1 VFEIGHSLR
10 EARERQGLGYPE
22 IELATKIRS
31 KYIRA
36 LEEEDFTA
44 IPGDAYI
51 RGFLRT
57 YAEYL
62 GLDGDVYVDEYASR
76 FITSWRDELPP
87 KPERRRV
94 RRTRE
99 RPIERKAVL
108 IALAGVVV
116 ITALVFAAWQLPGSS
131 ANSPGTGT
139 GTGQKQQKQNHAAAP
154 RQLVLHGQGSGT
166 YVEVRRTSASGK
178 VDLQGTVGAGEIDRL
193 DGQRFYL
200 LVRRPASLR
209 VTLNGRAVAL
219 PAVHNLRVLVTP
231 TRTTRLRG

>member
-1 VFEIGHSLR
+1 MFEIGNSLR

-22 IELATKIRS
+22 IELATKIRA

-36 LEEEDFTA
+36 LEEENFTA

-87 KPERRRV
+87 RPERPRV

-99 RPIERKAVL
+99 RPFERRAVL
-108 IALAGVVV
+108 LVLAGTVLV
-116 ITALVFAAWQLPGSS
+116 AGLVFAAFRIPGSS
-131 ANSPGTGT
+131 THGPGLGT
-139 GTGQKQQKQNHAAAP
+139 KHRTHSAP
-154 RQLVLHGQGSGT
+154 AHQLVLRGVGRGT
-166 YVEVRRTSASGK
+166 YVEVRHTKASGK
-178 VDLQGTVGAGEIDRL
+178 VDLQATVEPGQTDRL
-193 DGQRFYL
+193 PGARFYL
-200 LVRRPASLR
+200 LVRRPAGLRLSLD
-209 VTLNGRAVAL
+209 GRAVAL
-219 PAVHNLRVLVTP
+219 PAVHDLRVLVTP
-231 TRTTRLRG
+231 KRTTRLRG

>member
-1 VFEIGHSLR
+1 VFEIGNSLR

-22 IELATKIRS
+22 IELATKIRA

-36 LEEEDFTA
+36 LEEEDFTS

-87 KPERRRV
+87 RPERRRIKTRSRPLE
-94 RRTRE
+94 RRAVLLVLAG
-99 RPIERKAVL
+99 IVLAAVL
-108 IALAGVVV
+108 I
-116 ITALVFAAWQLPGSS
+116 FAAFSIPGSS
-131 ANSPGTGT
+131 THVPGVGKKQKHSAPPSP
-139 GTGQKQQKQNHAAAP
+139 
-154 RQLVLHGQGSGT
+154 QLVLHGVGKGTYAEVRHNSRAGKLGFSGT
-166 YVEVRRTSASGK
+166 VEP
-178 VDLQGTVGAGEIDRL
+178 GETDSIP
-193 DGQRFYL
+193 GNRFVL
-200 LVRRPASLR
+200 LVRKPAGLR
-209 VTLNGRAVAL
+209 LTLDGRAVAL

-231 TRTTRLRG
+231 RRTTRLHG

>member
-1 VFEIGHSLR
+1 MFEIGNSLR

-22 IELATKIRS
+22 IELATKIRA

-36 LEEEDFTA
+36 LEEEDFTS

-87 KPERRRV
+87 RPERRRI
-94 RRTRE
+94 RTRE
-99 RPIERKAVL
+99 RRLERRAVL
-108 IALAGVVV
+108 LVLAGIALVTV
-116 ITALVFAAWQLPGSS
+116 IVFAAFSIPGSS
-131 ANSPGTGT
+131 THGPGK
-139 GTGQKQQKQNHAAAP
+139 KQHHHAASAS
-154 RQLVLHGQGSGT
+154 QLVLHGVGQGT
-166 YVEVRRTSASGK
+166 YVEVRRSRASGK
-178 VDLQGTVGAGEIDRL
+178 VDLQGTVEAGQTDRL
-193 DGQRFYL
+193 PGSRFYL
-200 LVRRPASLR
+200 LVRSPAGLR
-209 VTLNGRAVAL
+209 VTLDGRAVSL

-231 TRTTRLRG
+231 KRTTQLRG

>member
-1 VFEIGHSLR
+1 VFEIGNSLR

-22 IELATKIRS
+22 IELATKIRA

-36 LEEEDFTA
+36 LEEEDFTS

-87 KPERRRV
+87 RPERRRI
-94 RRTRE
+94 RTRE
-99 RPIERKAVL
+99 RPIERRAVLLVLAGIVLVAVL
-108 IALAGVVV
+108 I
-116 ITALVFAAWQLPGSS
+116 FAAFSIPGSS
-131 ANSPGTGT
+131 THLPGLGT
-139 GTGQKQQKQNHAAAP
+139 KQKHSAPP
-154 RQLVLHGQGSGT
+154 RQLVLRGVGHGT
-166 YVEVRRTSASGK
+166 YVEVRHNSRSGK
-178 VDLQGTVGAGEIDRL
+178 LGLSGTVEPGETDSIPGD
-193 DGQRFYL
+193 RFYL
-200 LVRRPASLR
+200 LVRTPAGLR
-209 VTLNGRAVAL
+209 ITLDGRAVAL

-231 TRTTRLRG
+231 KRTTRLRR

>member
-1 VFEIGHSLR
+1 VFEIGNSLR

-51 RGFLRT
+51 RGFLRS

-87 KPERRRV
+87 PPQRHRV
-94 RRTRE
+94 RRRE
-99 RPIERKAVL
+99 RPLERRAVL
-108 IALAGVVV
+108 LVLAGIVLVAV
-116 ITALVFAAWQLPGSS
+116 LVFAAFRIPGSS
-131 ANSPGTGT
+131 THVPGVGT
-139 GTGQKQQKQNHAAAP
+139 KQKHTAP
-154 RQLVLHGQGSGT
+154 APQLVLHGIRRGT
-166 YVEVRRTSASGK
+166 YVEVRHNSRSGK
-178 VDLQGTVGAGEIDRL
+178 LDLSGTVESGVTDAISGN
-193 DGQRFYL
+193 RFYL
-200 LVRRPASLR
+200 LVRSPSGLR
-209 VTLNGRAVAL
+209 VTLGGHAVSL
-219 PAVHNLRVLVTP
+219 PSVHNLQVIVTP
-231 TRTTRLRG
+231 RRTTRLRG

>member
-1 VFEIGHSLR
+1 MFEIGNSLR

-36 LEEEDFTA
+36 LEQEDFTA

-57 YAEYL
+57 YADYL

-87 KPERRRV
+87 RPERRKV
-94 RRTRE
+94 RTRE
-99 RPIERKAVL
+99 RPIERRAVL
-108 IALAGVVV
+108 IVLAGIVVV
-116 ITALVFAAWQLPGSS
+116 TALVFAAWQLPGSS
-131 ANSPGTGT
+131 TNSPGKGT
-139 GTGQKQQKQNHAAAP
+139 NNNQQTQKHAASH
-154 RQLVLHGQGSGT
+154 QLVLQGHGGGT

-193 DGQRFYL
+193 AGQRFFL
-200 LVRRPASLR
+200 LVRRPTSLH

-231 TRTTRLRG
+231 RRTTRLSG

>member
-1 VFEIGHSLR
+1 MFEIGNSLR

-22 IELATKIRS
+22 IELATKIRA

-36 LEEEDFTA
+36 LEEEDFTS

-87 KPERRRV
+87 RPERRRI
-94 RRTRE
+94 RTRE
-99 RPIERKAVL
+99 RRLERRAVL
-108 IALAGVVV
+108 LVLAGIVLVAV
-116 ITALVFAAWQLPGSS
+116 IVFAAWQIPGSS
-131 ANSPGTGT
+131 THVPGLGK
-139 GTGQKQQKQNHAAAP
+139 KQHRHSAATS
-154 RQLVLHGQGSGT
+154 QLVLHGVGRGT
-166 YVEVRRTSASGK
+166 YVEVRRSRASGK
-178 VDLQGTVGAGEIDRL
+178 VDLQATVEAGQTDRL
-193 DGQRFYL
+193 PGSRFYL
-200 LVRRPASLR
+200 LVRTPDGLR
-209 VTLNGRAVAL
+209 VTLDGRAVSL

-231 TRTTRLRG
+231 NRTTRLRG